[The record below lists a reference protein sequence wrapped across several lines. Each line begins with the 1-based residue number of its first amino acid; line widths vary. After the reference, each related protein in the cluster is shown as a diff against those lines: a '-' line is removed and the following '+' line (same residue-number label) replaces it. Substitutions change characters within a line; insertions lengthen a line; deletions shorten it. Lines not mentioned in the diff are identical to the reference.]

1 MSKFMLI
8 TRPDF
13 DGVVSGALLYEREMV
28 EDVVFAQPNEM
39 QAGRVPVSDND
50 ITANLPYNEDVVLCL
65 TTISARRSGSEN
77 VITS

>member
-1 MSKFMLI
+1 MSKFSLI